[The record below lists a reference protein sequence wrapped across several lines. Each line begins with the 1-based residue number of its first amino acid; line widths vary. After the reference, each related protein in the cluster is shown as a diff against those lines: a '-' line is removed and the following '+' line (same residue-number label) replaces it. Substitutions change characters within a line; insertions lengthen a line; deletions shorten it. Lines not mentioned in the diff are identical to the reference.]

1 MEYNPI
7 IIMSMKA
14 GTRKATLIFHQKL
27 SLPRGF
33 ITERKIW
40 KVPSSERYP
49 NGIKYR
55 LVLVDPKSRNVLLLF
70 DNHWPKGPHIH
81 WDDKER
87 SYVFENFEQLIKDF
101 IQESEVEE
109 KRYHENKKN
118 SD

>member
-1 MEYNPI
+1 
-7 IIMSMKA
+7 MSSRA
-14 GTRKATLIFHQKL
+14 GKTLLLFHLKL
-27 SLPRGF
+27 SLPKGL

-40 KVPSSERYP
+40 KVPISERYP
-49 NGIKYR
+49 FGIKYR
-55 LVLVDPKSRNVLLLF
+55 LVLVDPKAHCVVLLF

-87 SYVFENFEQLIKDF
+87 SYEFVSIEQLLKDY